1 MVTCSEINKMVNKYF
16 DHNKK
21 YFLDELGKAD
31 QEDILDNTAYLI
43 LAHTL
48 NPISSTDVLEKYLF
62 LITDINNLYREKYDK
77 YNSTALNQ
85 YITGYIIFNILSHLN
100 YWTIYPQ
107 FEKIKFSIDEPLKY
121 YISIDKKEVNEYV
134 EKYSHYIFNSMMS
147 MVSSL
152 VKTHT
157 DHPALTAMVV
167 RNSDRIEAKRM
178 RQINTKNYD
187 YEVILLILIRDLT
200 AIDDR
205 YKNNLLGGK

>member
-1 MVTCSEINKMVNKYF
+1 MVTCSEITKMVNKYS
-16 DHNKK
+16 DNKK
-21 YFLDELGKAD
+21 YFLDELDKAD

-62 LITDINNLYREKYDK
+62 LITDINNLYREKYHK

-100 YWTIYPQ
+100 YWNSYPR
-107 FEKIKFSIDEPLKY
+107 FEKIKYSIDEPLKY

-134 EKYSHYIFNSMMS
+134 EKYSHYIFNSMML

-152 VKTHT
+152 VKTYT
-157 DHPALTAMVV
+157 DHPALTAIVY
-167 RNSDRIEAKRM
+167 NNDRIEAKHI
-178 RQINTKNYD
+178 RQINTENYD
-187 YEVILLILIRDLT
+187 YEVILLMVLTDLIVVN
-200 AIDDR
+200 DR

>member
-1 MVTCSEINKMVNKYF
+1 MVTCSEVTKMVNKYS
-16 DHNKK
+16 DNKK
-21 YFLDELGKAD
+21 YFLDELDKAD

-85 YITGYIIFNILSHLN
+85 YITDYIIFNILSHLN
-100 YWTIYPQ
+100 YWTMYPQ
-107 FEKIKFSIDEPLKY
+107 FEKIKYSIDEPLKY

-134 EKYSHYIFNSMMS
+134 EKYSHYIFNSMML
-147 MVSSL
+147 MVLSL
-152 VKTHT
+152 AKMHIG
-157 DHPALTAMVV
+157 HPALAAIVY
-167 RNSDRIEAKRM
+167 NNDRIEAKRM
-178 RQINTKNYD
+178 RQINTKNHD
-187 YEVILLILIRDLT
+187 YEAILLMLIRDL
-200 AIDDR
+200 IVVNDR

>member
-1 MVTCSEINKMVNKYF
+1 MSKNE
-16 DHNKK
+16 K
-21 YFLDELGKAD
+21 YFLDKLPEVYRA
-31 QEDILDNTAYLI
+31 EALDNISYLI
-43 LAHTL
+43 LTHTL

-100 YWTIYPQ
+100 CWNMYPQ

-147 MVSSL
+147 MVLS
-152 VKTHT
+152 
-157 DHPALTAMVV
+157 
-167 RNSDRIEAKRM
+167 N
-178 RQINTKNYD
+178 
-187 YEVILLILIRDLT
+187 
-200 AIDDR
+200 DR

>member
-1 MVTCSEINKMVNKYF
+1 MVTCSEITKMVNKYS
-16 DHNKK
+16 DYNKK
-21 YFLDELGKAD
+21 YFLDELDKAD
-31 QEDILDNTAYLI
+31 QDDILDNTAYLI

-62 LITDINNLYREKYDK
+62 LITDINNLYREKYHK

-85 YITGYIIFNILSHLN
+85 YITDYIIFSILSHLN
-100 YWTIYPQ
+100 YWNMYPK
-107 FEKIKFSIDEPLKY
+107 FEKITCGIDEPLKY

-134 EKYSHYIFNSMMS
+134 EKYSHYIFNSMML

-157 DHPALTAMVV
+157 DHLALTAIVY
-167 RNSDRIEAKRM
+167 NDDKIIAKDI
-178 RQINTKNYD
+178 RQIDTENYD
-187 YEVILLILIRDLT
+187 YEVVLLMLLTDLIVVN
-200 AIDDR
+200 DR

>member
-1 MVTCSEINKMVNKYF
+1 MVTCSEITKMVNKYS
-16 DHNKK
+16 DYNKK
-21 YFLDELGKAD
+21 YFLDELDKAD
-31 QEDILDNTAYLI
+31 QVDILDNTAYLI

-85 YITGYIIFNILSHLN
+85 YITDYIIFNILSHLN
-100 YWTIYPQ
+100 CWNMYPQ
-107 FEKIKFSIDEPLKY
+107 FEKIKFGIDEPLKY

-134 EKYSHYIFNSMMS
+134 EKYSHYIFNSMML

-152 VKTHT
+152 VKVHT
-157 DHPALTAMVV
+157 DHLALAAIVY
-167 RNSDRIEAKRM
+167 NNDRIEAKHM
-178 RQINTKNYD
+178 HQIDAKNHD
-187 YEVILLILIRDLT
+187 YKIILLMLLTDLIVVNDK
-200 AIDDR
+200 